1 MHICDYLLYVLIGGA
16 PCVLPRVLYT
26 TPNTPSLFMFRQL
39 LPDEAP
45 EVTYETATYFASTM
59 VNSRQKFK
67 KINPAGVVCPKYD
80 DFPLFL
86 I

>member
-1 MHICDYLLYVLIGGA
+1 MAVKKGPIHQESLRGGLYA
-16 PCVLPRVLYT
+16 EPHP
-26 TPNTPSLFMFRQL
+26 PSLFMFRQL